1 MSGESKSVS
10 RREFLKI
17 AGVAGATIGL
27 GAGLGGALAACGEEE
42 TTTTTAGATTTTA
55 AESTST
61 TAAES
66 TTTVS
71 AEAEMGR
78 EIKIGNVVP
87 ITGVLANFGTAEN
100 WSMDLARKTV
110 GDGVVLGD
118 GKKHPITFIAQDTQ
132 SDSNRASQVAGD
144 LVMNEKVDFLVAS
157 GTPDTVLPAGNQA
170 EVLECPF
177 VSCFNPWEAAI
188 FGQNLTLDNEWKY
201 WHGCYF
207 GVDDEGITQPEA
219 FKKIQSN
226 GKMGVLLANDV
237 DGNVWAQTLVPILE
251 QNFDVVFPQQYQ
263 PGGEDFTV
271 QIAEFKKAGCEL
283 ITGTHYPPD
292 FSNFFNQMQQ
302 QGLYP
307 KLIYCGG
314 KSFGNFAYPE
324 SIGPSAAGLMAGW
337 LFHRAFPYV
346 DSLTGMTC
354 GELADD
360 FEATTG
366 GQWSQFVGCHAKTSW
381 AVDAL
386 VRAKNPEDKDS
397 IVEAIR
403 STKMDLIL
411 GPIDMTAPVDP
422 KGRHI
427 TVNIYKQPLT
437 CVQIVPGAE
446 AKPVAQEKYQFDTNV
461 VAEFEHVGVEVFD
474 PIVMKYS

>member
-144 LVMNEKVDFLVAS
+144 SVMNEKVDFLVAS

-177 VSCFNPWEAAI
+177 VGRFNPWEAAI
-188 FGQNLTLDNEWKY
+188 FARTSPWIMSGNTGTDATSAWTTR
-201 WHGCYF
+201 
-207 GVDDEGITQPEA
+207 GITQPEA

-226 GKMGVLLANDV
+226 GKMGVL
-237 DGNVWAQTLVPILE
+237 
-251 QNFDVVFPQQYQ
+251 
-263 PGGEDFTV
+263 
-271 QIAEFKKAGCEL
+271 
-283 ITGTHYPPD
+283 
-292 FSNFFNQMQQ
+292 
-302 QGLYP
+302 
-307 KLIYCGG
+307 
-314 KSFGNFAYPE
+314 FGQRRR
-324 SIGPSAAGLMAGW
+324 W
-337 LFHRAFPYV
+337 
-346 DSLTGMTC
+346 
-354 GELADD
+354 
-360 FEATTG
+360 
-366 GQWSQFVGCHAKTSW
+366 
-381 AVDAL
+381 
-386 VRAKNPEDKDS
+386 
-397 IVEAIR
+397 
-403 STKMDLIL
+403 
-411 GPIDMTAPVDP
+411 
-422 KGRHI
+422 
-427 TVNIYKQPLT
+427 
-437 CVQIVPGAE
+437 
-446 AKPVAQEKYQFDTNV
+446 
-461 VAEFEHVGVEVFD
+461 
-474 PIVMKYS
+474 